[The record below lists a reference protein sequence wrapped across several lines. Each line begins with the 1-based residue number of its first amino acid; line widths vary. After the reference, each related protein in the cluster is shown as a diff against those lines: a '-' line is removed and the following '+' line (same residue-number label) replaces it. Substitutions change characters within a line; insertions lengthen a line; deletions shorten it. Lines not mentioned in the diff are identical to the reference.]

1 MSKFRNLILAAA
13 LIASSSLVLAA
24 ETKKVGLGRPA
35 TPAEVSA
42 WAIDVRPDG
51 KGLPAGKGSV
61 KDGETLFLEKCAMC
75 HGEFGEGAGRYP
87 VLVGGRDTLKS
98 ESPDKTIG
106 SYWPYASTLYD
117 YIRRA
122 MPFGAAQS
130 LTPDEV
136 YALTAFLLNQND
148 IVPDDFELSK
158 DNFSSIKMP
167 NVDGFIDDDR
177 EVSEKAFWNKDP
189 CLKDCKPTAP
199 KVTARAAAVDVTPD
213 SKSGPKV
220 E

>member
-35 TPAEVSA
+35 TPA
-42 WAIDVRPDG
+42 G